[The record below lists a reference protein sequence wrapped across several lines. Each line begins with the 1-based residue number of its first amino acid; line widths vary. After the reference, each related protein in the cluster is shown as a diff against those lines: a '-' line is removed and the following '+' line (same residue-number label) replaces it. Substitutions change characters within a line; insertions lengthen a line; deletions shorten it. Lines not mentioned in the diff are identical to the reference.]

1 MIFDK
6 NEVVL
11 HFKCKQTVKKV
22 DRFLLKSFIG
32 PLIFTFFIVLII
44 LLLQFLWMYVD
55 ELAGKGLDFKV
66 VAELLY
72 HFALTFVPTALPL
85 GILLASLMTFGNM
98 GEFSKLSALKSS
110 GISLQ
115 RIMRPLVILIGFVAI
130 ISFFFSNNV
139 LPYSTDKARTL
150 LWDIRRKKPDIN
162 VQAGTFYNGVP
173 DFSIKI
179 TTKEPVTNRMNNVII
194 YDHRER
200 RGNYSVILADSGY
213 MKSTKDETGLIMT
226 LYSGHGYTEM
236 EEKNVSPTLRKYPS
250 RIDDFK
256 EQTIV
261 IPLTGFELQRS
272 EEGLFRSNAA
282 MLNISHLT
290 DTIDSL
296 YKKHNE
302 KIDKEFKD
310 FKNVK
315 LYAVR
320 NPHVESS
327 KPIEQTTA
335 PENTRKQIKFDA
347 KTLFDSLT
355 IAEKSEVLT
364 KAVESLKEGTSI
376 IFEKNESTRYEIRAI
391 RRFEVEWN
399 KKLTLSFACIVFFLI
414 GAPLG
419 AIIRKG
425 GLGTPAVISIF
436 FFVIYYIISITG
448 QKLVEDDVVGTF
460 AGMWAASYILLPIGI
475 FLTYKA
481 TTDSVILNIET
492 YLIFFKKIGEKI
504 YRIFINGS
512 GKNNSTD

>member
-1 MIFDK
+1 
-6 NEVVL
+6 
-11 HFKCKQTVKKV
+11 VKKV

-66 VAELLY
+66 LGELLY

-98 GEFSKLSALKSS
+98 GEFSELSALKSS
-110 GISLQ
+110 GIPLL
-115 RIMRPLVILIGFVAI
+115 RIMLPLMILIGFIAV

-162 VQAGTFYNGVP
+162 IQAGTFYNGVP

-179 TTKEPVTNRMNNVII
+179 TTKDPVNNRLDNLII

-213 MKSTKDETGLIMT
+213 MRLTKDESGLIMT
-226 LYSGHGYTEM
+226 LYNGYGYKEM
-236 EEKNVSPTLRKYPS
+236 NEKNLNNNTRKFPS
-250 RIDDFK
+250 EVDYFQ
-256 EQTIV
+256 EQSIV
-261 IPLTGFELQRS
+261 IPLAGFELQRS
-272 EEGLFRSNAA
+272 EEGLFKSSAA
-282 MLNISHLT
+282 MLNISQLT
-290 DTIDSL
+290 FTIDSL
-296 YKKHNE
+296 NKKYDE
-302 KIDKEFKD
+302 KLNLQFRD
-310 FKNVK
+310 FKNIK
-315 LYAVR
+315 LYAIR
-320 NPHVESS
+320 NLNIVPANENI
-327 KPIEQTTA
+327 KPDTLKKK
-335 PENTRKQIKFDA
+335 RKFDA
-347 KTLFDSLT
+347 RELFDSLT
-355 IAEKSEVLT
+355 VMDKKIVLA
-364 KAVESLKEGTSI
+364 KAIENLKDGTSI
-376 IFEKNESTRYEIRAI
+376 LVEKNDSQKYEIKAI
-391 RRFEVEWN
+391 RKYQVEWN
-399 KKLTLSFACIVFFLI
+399 KKLTMSFACLVFFFI

-436 FFVIYYIISITG
+436 FFVVYYIISISG
-448 QKLVEDDVVGTF
+448 QKLVEENVVGTF
-460 AGMWAASYILLPIGI
+460 AGMWASSYILLPVGI

-492 YLIFFKKIGEKI
+492 YFMFFKKIKDFI
-504 YRIFINGS
+504 FRIFIKES
-512 GKNNSTD
+512 GRKTA